1 MAVLPVK
8 STALG
13 LLERGATTKTT
24 HQRPRSVPHAAF
36 ADALWVVF
44 TARALVGQDSKNKG
58 KSGSTQLAKETSDTF
73 KFLAPNEIM
82 ENIGHDYDEYESMS
96 TRVTQKVGAAK
107 KAISE
112 TAGLAGGVKEGAKA
126 LVANKSA
133 ENISNAVTNAIGG
146 SDVIYKKFDAALV
159 YSGTQRREYQ
169 FLFNLIDEGNPRL
182 DIIDVIKR
190 LQRYSS
196 PTATTGTGDKIIPPF
211 VFELKTEPGS
221 MILMPKCV
229 LTAIQPTYRG
239 PFRDGYPSI
248 CELTLTFR
256 DMDPLYSTSD
266 AIAATEVLSIS
277 STLKKFIPGID
288 KFNKW
293 QSVYDRAAASAY
305 EHDKKYKAGEYDKY
319 VDKGKSYIGAGT

>member
-1 MAVLPVK
+1 MAVLPYK

-13 LLERGATTKTT
+13 LLERGTTVKST
-24 HQRPRSVPHAAF
+24 HQRPRSVPHSAF

-44 TARALVGQDSKNKG
+44 TARALIGQDSKNKG
-58 KSGSTQLAKETSDTF
+58 KSASTQLAKETSDTF

-82 ENIGHDYDEYESMS
+82 ENIGHDYDEYESMA

-107 KAISE
+107 KAVAE
-112 TAGLAGGVKEGAKA
+112 TVGLATGVGRAAKN
-126 LVANKSA
+126 VATGKAKDNVVNTVA
-133 ENISNAVTNAIGG
+133 NAIGG
-146 SDVIYKKFDAALV
+146 ADVQYHKFDAALV

-169 FLFNLIDEGNPRL
+169 FLFNLVDEGNPRL
-182 DIIDVIKR
+182 DIVDVVKR

-196 PTATTGTGDKIIPPF
+196 PTAVYGAGDKILPPF
-211 VFELKTEPGS
+211 IFELKTEPGS

-239 PFRDGYPSI
+239 PFRDGYPSL

-266 AIAATEVLSIS
+266 AIAATEVISIS
-277 STLKKFIPGID
+277 SSLKKFIPGID

-293 QSVYDRAAASAY
+293 QSVYDRAAQSATEY
-305 EHDKKYKAGEYDKY
+305 DTKYKAGEYDKY
-319 VDKGKSYIGAGT
+319 IDKGKSYIGQA